1 MSSPTTIGLI
11 GLGLMGKALAGR
23 MLEAGHE
30 LLGFDITPRCRE
42 EFAALGGTLAAGA
55 GAILATCDVVL
66 MSLPTYDVVQAVLET
81 HAADCRAGQLLV
93 DTTTGAPEMAAK
105 IAGRLAERGV
115 TYLDATVS
123 GSSAQL
129 RAGEVLWMV
138 GGDRAGFERC
148 ADLLRCLGRE
158 VVHTG
163 AAGSGAKMKLV
174 TNLVLGLNRAAL
186 AEGLALA
193 HGLQLDLRET
203 LSVLQ
208 ASAAYSKIMDS
219 KGEKMITG
227 DFSPVAR
234 LSQHLKDVR
243 LILAAGEEARVS
255 LPLSDAHVALLED
268 AETRGF
274 GPLDNSAIAAVYFQR
289 PPQQGSQQH

>member
-1 MSSPTTIGLI
+1 MSSPMTIGLI

-23 MLEAGHE
+23 LLEAGYE
-30 LLGFDITPRCRE
+30 LLGFDITPTCRE
-42 EFAALGGTLAAGA
+42 EFAARGGTVALDA
-55 GAILATCDVVL
+55 GAIFSSCDVVL
-66 MSLPTYDVVQAVLET
+66 LSLPTYDEVLAVLES

-93 DTTTGAPEMAAK
+93 DTTTGAPEVAAQ
-105 IAGRLAERGV
+105 IAGRLAERDV

-138 GGDRAGFERC
+138 GGERAGFDRC
-148 ADLLRCLGRE
+148 VELLRSLGRE

-193 HGLQLDLRET
+193 NGLQLDLRET
-203 LSVLQ
+203 LTVLR

-243 LILAAGEEARVS
+243 LILAAGAEAGTR
-255 LPLSDAHVALLED
+255 LPLSDAHVSLLEE

-274 GPLDNSAIAAVYFQR
+274 GPLDNSAIAAVYFHGPAQ
-289 PPQQGSQQH
+289 